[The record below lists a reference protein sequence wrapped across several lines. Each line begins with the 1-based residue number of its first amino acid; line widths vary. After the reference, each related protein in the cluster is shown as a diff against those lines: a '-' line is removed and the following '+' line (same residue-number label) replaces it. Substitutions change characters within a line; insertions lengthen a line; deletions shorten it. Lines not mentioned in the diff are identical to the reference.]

1 MEGLRAIK
9 KVCVRIVELRSVN
22 YLSLN
27 NYLKMNIHVLIMLF
41 TTAVFA
47 VGCSSFDR
55 AWEKALEVDFKGVEG
70 RWIGSWYSDYNQHN
84 GPLRCLITKRDD
96 GDDVYHT
103 RFHAKY
109 KLWFLT
115 INYPYDMDMTIKQ
128 YKGMFDFHGEA
139 DLGWLAGGVYKY
151 DGNGTVDNIKMNYR
165 ANIDFGTFKLERPQD
180 NK

>member
-1 MEGLRAIK
+1 MESLRAIK

-27 NYLKMNIHVLIMLF
+27 NNLKMNKRALIMLVAA
-41 TTAVFA
+41 AVFA
-47 VGCSSFDR
+47 AGCSSFDR
-55 AWEKALEVDFKGVEG
+55 AWEKAGDVDFMGVEG
-70 RWIGSWYSDYNQHN
+70 RWIGSWHSDYNQHN
-84 GPLRCLITKRDD
+84 GPLRCLITIKD
-96 GDDVYHT
+96 GENDVYHT

-109 KLWFLT
+109 KLGFLT

-128 YKGMFDFHGEA
+128 DKGMFDFHGEA

-165 ANIDFGTFKLERPQD
+165 ANIDFGTFKLERLQD